1 MIHNADFDIISDE
14 NDGDDHEM
22 NADDIFEN
30 LPIYEEDYSA
40 NEETNSTD
48 FY

>member
-1 MIHNADFDIISDE
+1 MIHNADFDIISDDNE
-14 NDGDDHEM
+14 ADDNEM

-30 LPIYEEDYSA
+30 LPVYEEDYVG